1 MGSEDYLH
9 AVETMGKILLFT
21 PFVVSLLPLIHG
33 CFNNGP
39 LLGLDAAFSAIL
51 VTIAGFF
58 TLVYVAIMRF
68 KEGLR
73 K

>member
-21 PFVVSLLPLIHG
+21 PFLVSLLPLIHG

-39 LLGLDAAFSAIL
+39 LLELDAAFSAIL

>member
-1 MGSEDYLH
+1 MD
-9 AVETMGKILLFT
+9 V
-21 PFVVSLLPLIHG
+21 LIMA
-33 CFNNGP
+33 P
-39 LLGLDAAFSAIL
+39 LLGLDVAFSAIL